1 MKFHIEVDNE
11 ACKGCYLCVETC
23 PKKVIDIGDEF
34 NRKGY
39 QYVVAARNED
49 CIGCRQCATV
59 CPDVVITVFKE
70 DE

>member
-1 MKFHIEVDNE
+1 MKFHIEIDSE
-11 ACKGCYLCVETC
+11 RCKACNLCVDAC
-23 PKKVIDIGDEF
+23 PKNVIEVGDDF

-39 QYVVAARNED
+39 QYVIPARNED

-70 DE
+70 D